1 LVVTFVA
8 GQRLEKRRFPQ
19 RLFGLAFLMAMPTGA
34 LGAGAA
40 VTLDRPAPGMTF
52 PSLHNSADLA
62 FEAQVF
68 DPAAAEFNSLLS
80 YGAMS
85 LIAPTIF
92 GDFQSPTEVS
102 LPSISG
108 SSGFMRAN
116 SGLDPVTAT
125 AVYTAVQPDLM
136 VNVTALLADAV
147 GIGASSQLA
156 AITGGA
162 PASTPNDGG
171 VSVDGSTVALDPNA
185 GLSGLESNCGTELQQ
200 SLQAGSEFWNSQEGG
215 APVQFPRG
223 VFVRGDGGDPLD
235 LGPSGDPTN
244 LPRRPV
250 AHSNWCS
257 PFATP
262 FSLSGPLESVVVW
275 ILFSIVL
282 AALLV
287 AWLSRGYRLPAA

>member
-1 LVVTFVA
+1 VVIFVA
-8 GQRLEKRRFPQ
+8 GQRSEKRRVRR
-19 RLFGLAFLMAMPTGA
+19 RLHGLALLMAMLTGT

-40 VTLDRPAPGMTF
+40 MSLDRPAPGMTF
-52 PSLHNSADLA
+52 PSLHVEADRA
-62 FEAQVF
+62 FENHVF

-92 GDFQSPTEVS
+92 GDFQSPTAVS

-108 SSGFMRAN
+108 SSGFMPAN
-116 SGLDPVTAT
+116 SGLDPVAAT

-136 VNVTALLADAV
+136 VNVTALLADA
-147 GIGASSQLA
+147 IGVSASSELA
-156 AITGGA
+156 AAAGGA
-162 PASTPNDGG
+162 TASTPNDG
-171 VSVDGSTVALDPNA
+171 SVGEDGSAVPLDPNA
-185 GLSGLESNCGTELQQ
+185 RVSGLESNCGTELQQ
-200 SLQAGSEFWNSQEGG
+200 SLQMGSEFWNRQNGG
-215 APVQFPRG
+215 TPVQFPKG
-223 VFVRGDGGDPLD
+223 VFVRGDGGDPLE
-235 LGPSGDPTN
+235 LGPSGDPAN
-244 LPRRPV
+244 LQRPV

-262 FSLSGPLESVVVW
+262 FSLSGPLESMVVW

-287 AWLSRGYRLPAA
+287 AWLSRGHRLPTA